1 MQKQEDA
8 KLGAYGQTTVLGPP
22 EPRLLRP
29 ELYLQCPRGS
39 RFSKRD
45 FGQASGNAAAATGRG
60 LTKSYS

>member
-1 MQKQEDA
+1 MQKQEYA

-29 ELYLQCPRGS
+29 EVYLQCPRGS

-45 FGQASGNAAAATGRG
+45 IWAGFRNAAAATGRG